1 MPRKGELE
9 EGLTYNL
16 LRNSILF
23 QVNKSYIKPSLWPYS
38 VFQSSFL
45 YYWCTQ
51 KLCTQKFAS
60 LLSIIHSETVQGH
73 LLIYFH
79 PSVMTAEEVSVKCHL
94 CTAVVVEVLIDVCV
108 CVCVCVCVRA
118 SVLNPLIA
126 IVPKGILPQSYDNGA
141 FGTICKVYLS
151 RIWKCVWC

>member
-45 YYWCTQ
+45 YYWRTQ
-51 KLCTQKFAS
+51 KSCTQKFAS

-79 PSVMTAEEVSVKCHL
+79 PSVMTAEEVSALQKIFANLHIVCYFSHYKCSYCNNSHYNMTML
-94 CTAVVVEVLIDVCV
+94 
-108 CVCVCVCVRA
+108 
-118 SVLNPLIA
+118 SYFHNFMSF
-126 IVPKGILPQSYDNGA
+126 LPYHCYFSKNCC
-141 FGTICKVYLS
+141 FKL
-151 RIWKCVWC
+151 